1 MAWSIFTNP
10 FGASSSSSA
19 SSSTQHIE
27 AETHADVLPAPTLT
41 PPAPQVNKYETVLQ
55 DEEKYQEV
63 QYPTTEHV
71 PGCMTLLDEFLMCYA
86 LAPQLRSM
94 YRYGEFRDCT
104 WKWEDFKYCLSL
116 KSDDE
121 EMRRKLWI
129 KRRAEWWAKR
139 RVDGSSEDVWD
150 VRSEPPKNFPPL
162 VTEEITSE
170 SSTT

>member
-1 MAWSIFTNP
+1 MAWSFLSNP
-10 FGASSSSSA
+10 FASSSSS
-19 SSSTQHIE
+19 SSSSPAQPE
-27 AETHADVLPAPTLT
+27 PAPEILPTPALS
-41 PPAPQVNKYETVLQ
+41 PPAPKVNKFESVLQ

-63 QYPTTEHV
+63 QYPTTEQV
-71 PGCMTLLDEFLMCYA
+71 PTCMTLLDEFLMCYA

-116 KSDDE
+116 KSEDE
-121 EMRRKLWI
+121 EVRRKLWI

-139 RVDGSSEDVWD
+139 RVGGSSEDVWD

-162 VTEEITSE
+162 VSEEITSE